1 MRQSQALKSY
11 LASELADFICKI
23 TIWYLD
29 RVNRVLFEIFMTLTE
44 AHIEMVSNTQD
55 IFGFRI
61 GRFHIYNMV
70 FVLGVTRVVL
80 FEILMTLM
88 EAHIEMLSN
97 TQDLFGFR
105 IG

>member
-1 MRQSQALKSY
+1 
-11 LASELADFICKI
+11 
-23 TIWYLD
+23 
-29 RVNRVLFEIFMTLTE
+29 MTLTE

-61 GRFHIYNMV
+61 GRFHSYNMV